1 MENHN
6 VHQSYFHHY
15 NFPPFSVGE
24 AKGMRGTGR
33 REIGHGR
40 LAEKA
45 LEKMIPSHT
54 EFPYTIRLV
63 SECLGSGGS
72 TSMGSVCGSTLA
84 LMDAGV
90 KIKKPVAGIAMG
102 LMTDHDDAGN
112 ISKYRILNDLMGTED
127 FTGDMDFKVAGTRD
141 GVTAIQLDTKLKG
154 ITMDII
160 LETID
165 RSIEGYNEIMDLM
178 LQTIAEPNPTL
189 REFAPKIKII
199 HIKPEK
205 VREVIGKG
213 GDVIN
218 GIIDS
223 HPGVKIDFEDDGTC
237 YIGHQ
242 DQTVI
247 DAVEAIVLEIAS
259 DLEVGQEFDAKI
271 KRIEDYGLFVALPK
285 GKNGLCHISNLGAR
299 YDLPLTNHFKLF
311 QTIRVK
317 IKGIDPDGKV
327 AVIKI

>member
-1 MENHN
+1 MDDTENYN
-6 VHQSYFHHY
+6 VHQRYIHHY
-15 NFPPFSVGE
+15 NFPPYSVHE
-24 AKGMRGTGR
+24 AKAMRGTGR

-45 LEKMIPSHT
+45 LEKVLPTME
-54 EFPYTIRLV
+54 EFPYTIRVV

-90 KIKKPVAGIAMG
+90 QLKKPVAGIAMG
-102 LMTDHDDAGN
+102 LMTEHTDDGV
-112 ISKYRILNDLMGTED
+112 ITKHLVLNDLNGTED
-127 FTGDMDFKVAGTRD
+127 FTGDMDFKVAGTKD

-160 LETID
+160 HETID
-165 RSIEGYNEIMDLM
+165 RATACYAEIMDFM
-178 LQTIAEPNPTL
+178 LQTIDKPRAEL
-189 REFAPKIKII
+189 REYAPKIRII

-218 GIIDS
+218 GIIEKN
-223 HPGVKIDFEDDGTC
+223 PGVKIDFEDDGTC
-237 YIGHQ
+237 YIGHK
-242 DQTVI
+242 DQAVI
-247 DAVEAIVLEIAS
+247 DKVEAIILEIAS

-271 KRIEDYGLFVALPK
+271 KRIEDYGLFVELPK
-285 GKNGLCHISNLGAR
+285 K
-299 YDLPLTNHFKLF
+299 KM
-311 QTIRVK
+311 
-317 IKGIDPDGKV
+317 
-327 AVIKI
+327 